1 MDPNPAPFRQTRKN
15 MHTRRMAT
23 FFLGAWVA
31 GCVFMAVVSV
41 LSLRAP
47 NLVLDVPHP
56 AVNQMQK
63 TLGRDS
69 LALLLR
75 HSASEFSR
83 FLLHRWELA
92 QVLIG
97 VALGVCL
104 FLGTQ
109 RRVFP
114 LLLCGIMLA
123 MVLFQYGV
131 TGELM
136 YRGKETDF
144 PPGSNEIGPTTRY
157 LLLQQVYIGAE
168 IMKLI
173 AASILA
179 SFLFVFRAGRRRGKE
194 IHAIDHAD
202 HSHIDG

>member
-1 MDPNPAPFRQTRKN
+1 
-15 MHTRRMAT
+15 MAA
-23 FFLGAWVA
+23 FFLGAWIA
-31 GCVFMAVVSV
+31 GCLFMAAVSI

-47 NLVLDVPHP
+47 NLVMEMPQP

-63 TLGRDS
+63 TLGSDNMT
-69 LALLLR
+69 LLLR
-75 HSASEFSR
+75 HSASQLSR
-83 FLLHRWELA
+83 FLLRRWQQG

-114 LLLCGIMLA
+114 LLLCGIMLV
-123 MVLFQYGV
+123 MVLFQYRV
-131 TGELM
+131 TGELL
-136 YRGKETDF
+136 YRGRETDF

-179 SFLFVFRAGRRRGKE
+179 SFLFVFRTRGRRSKE

-202 HSHIDG
+202 HSHVDG